1 MNVLR
6 DQSRALHAYKSVASV
21 PAEHCDD
28 YRIAVNSFGAHV
40 IRTGLCAAIAWLQ
53 RTDTEGASLFLR
65 HLNDAGIRGL
75 AVVPGNKGNTFADK
89 VHSAV
94 AADYMVATRDTL
106 ALVVW
111 FRRAVQALRAGDRGS
126 EEQKTGRKAAT

>member
-1 MNVLR
+1 MNTLR
-6 DQSRALHAYKSVASV
+6 DQSRARHAYKSVASV
-21 PAEHCDD
+21 PAQHCED

-75 AVVPGNKGNTFADK
+75 AAVPGDKGGTFADK
-89 VHSAV
+89 VHAAV
-94 AADYMVATRDTL
+94 AADYMIATRDTL

-111 FRRAVQALRAGDRGS
+111 FRRAVQALRAEERG
-126 EEQKTGRKAAT
+126 ERRKNGQKAAT

>member
-6 DQSRALHAYKSVASV
+6 DQLRARHAYASVASV
-21 PAEHCDD
+21 PDRQRGD

-53 RTDTEGASLFLR
+53 RDDRDASDLFLK
-65 HLNDAGIRGL
+65 HLDAAEIRGL
-75 AVVPGNKGNTFADK
+75 VSPPGASFADK
-89 VHSAV
+89 VQ
-94 AADYMVATRDTL
+94 AAEAANYMVATRDTI

-111 FRRAVQALRAGDRGS
+111 FRRAVQALKGDDRQDGA
-126 EEQKTGRKAAT
+126 R

>member
-6 DQSRALHAYKSVASV
+6 DQLRARHAYASVASV
-21 PAEHCDD
+21 PPRQRDD

-53 RTDTEGASLFLR
+53 RDDREASGLFLQ
-65 HLNDAGIRGL
+65 HLDAAEIRGL
-75 AVVPGNKGNTFADK
+75 AKLDGGTKAASFAGK
-89 VHSAV
+89 VH
-94 AADYMVATRDTL
+94 AAEAANYMIATRDTL

-111 FRRAVQALRAGDRGS
+111 FRRAVQALKGDDRQDGA
-126 EEQKTGRKAAT
+126 R